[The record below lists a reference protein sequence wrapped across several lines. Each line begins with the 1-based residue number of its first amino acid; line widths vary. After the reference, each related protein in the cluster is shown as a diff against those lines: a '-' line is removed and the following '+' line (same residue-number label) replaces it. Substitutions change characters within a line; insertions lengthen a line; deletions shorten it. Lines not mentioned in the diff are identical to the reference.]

1 MTVCCATSPARQG
14 CDHREVLR
22 TMAQALQSGYQ
33 FCLFL
38 VSLLVLSAPNT
49 LGYPVQTCRC
59 LVLPFLLSDAGS
71 LHSACI
77 GGEGGDPNISP
88 CEGLGNSAISLS
100 LTLQA
105 VLLT

>member
-38 VSLLVLSAPNT
+38 DSLLVLSVPNT

-71 LHSACI
+71 FILLVL
-77 GGEGGDPNISP
+77 GGGGDPHISP

>member
-38 VSLLVLSAPNT
+38 VSLLVLSVPNT
-49 LGYPVQTCRC
+49 LGYPVQTCAA
-59 LVLPFLLSDAGS
+59 LYFLF
-71 LHSACI
+71 C
-77 GGEGGDPNISP
+77 
-88 CEGLGNSAISLS
+88 
-100 LTLQA
+100 
-105 VLLT
+105 